1 MVYYVHLH
9 TVKEA
14 FHMLASVKLEDWMWI
29 LFLNE
34 NKSYH
39 FPQSCLQAY
48 QYYPQSFRLFPKMY
62 FISSVIQSHA
72 SQLMFKI
79 DGRCSESIKAL
90 KSWSA
95 TWSRILLQLRSL
107 AWLRCETPH
116 RPQCISKWYTIYW
129 YGLHKIHTINKLCID
144 RFNRSIADSKFHS
157 DNAESRL
164 PTFQNKVPFKIRDS
178 MDDDIMNIFGT
189 KHSCYRLVYTERK
202 LNKCDNYS

>member
-1 MVYYVHLH
+1 
-9 TVKEA
+9 
-14 FHMLASVKLEDWMWI
+14 MLASVKLEDWMWI

-79 DGRCSESIKAL
+79 DGRCSESINAL

-95 TWSRILLQLRSL
+95 TWSRILLQLRSF
-107 AWLRCETPH
+107 AWLRCQTPH

-129 YGLHKIHTINKLCID
+129 YWLHKIRTINKLCID

-164 PTFQNKVPFKIRDS
+164 RTFPEQSSFQNKGFNGWWYNEYFWNKTFILQISIHGEKI
-178 MDDDIMNIFGT
+178 
-189 KHSCYRLVYTERK
+189 K
-202 LNKCDNYS
+202 